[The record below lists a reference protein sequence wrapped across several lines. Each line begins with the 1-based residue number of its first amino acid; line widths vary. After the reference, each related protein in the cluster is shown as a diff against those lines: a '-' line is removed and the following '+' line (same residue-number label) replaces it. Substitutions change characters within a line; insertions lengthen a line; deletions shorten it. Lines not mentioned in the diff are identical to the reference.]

1 MTIENQDSSTP
12 QREQKHRACLGGKF
26 TFPFILLSS
35 IVGTFLLFV
44 GLSWL
49 PQACT
54 FWGH

>member
-1 MTIENQDSSTP
+1 VTMENQDSST
-12 QREQKHRACLGGKF
+12 RLSEQKQRAYLDRKF
-26 TFPFILLSS
+26 TFPIILLTS